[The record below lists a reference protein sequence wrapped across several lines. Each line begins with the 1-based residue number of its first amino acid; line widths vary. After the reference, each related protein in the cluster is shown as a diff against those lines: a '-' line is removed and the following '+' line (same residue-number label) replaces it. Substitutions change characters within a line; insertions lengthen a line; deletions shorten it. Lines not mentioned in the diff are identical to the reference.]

1 MSAHRFFNITLALA
15 IVVLLGV
22 VGPALDDD
30 PYESPAEA
38 ARAALAAGDAD
49 GHEHLLR
56 VCRAR
61 HGELAGVSWTPQ
73 GPTCTHVGGRQELL
87 AGAQR

>member
-1 MSAHRFFNITLALA
+1 MTAHRLFNIALALGIA
-15 IVVLLGV
+15 ALLAV
-22 VGPALDDD
+22 VGPSLDAD

-56 VCRAR
+56 VCRQR
-61 HGELAGVSWTPQ
+61 HGTLAGVNWTPQ
-73 GPTCTHVGGRQELL
+73 GPVCTHVSGRPALV
-87 AGAQR
+87 AGGAQ

>member
-1 MSAHRFFNITLALA
+1 MSAHRFFNILLALA

-38 ARAALAAGDAD
+38 ARAALAAVDAD
-49 GHEHLLR
+49 GHEYLLR
-56 VCRAR
+56 ACRAR
-61 HGELAGVSWTPQ
+61 HGELASVNWTPR
-73 GPTCTHVGGRQELL
+73 GPSCSHVGGRGDLV
-87 AGAQR
+87 AGAAR

>member
-1 MSAHRFFNITLALA
+1 MTAHRFFNIALALA
-15 IVVLLGV
+15 IALVLAV
-22 VGPALDDD
+22 VGPTLDAD

-49 GHEHLLR
+49 GHEYLLR
-56 VCRAR
+56 ACRAR
-61 HGELAGVSWTPQ
+61 HGELASVSWTPQ